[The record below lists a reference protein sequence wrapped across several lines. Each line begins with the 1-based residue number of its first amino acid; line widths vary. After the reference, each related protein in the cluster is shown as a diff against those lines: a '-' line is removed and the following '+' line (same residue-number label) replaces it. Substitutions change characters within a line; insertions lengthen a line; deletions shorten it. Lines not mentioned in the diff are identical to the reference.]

1 MVIISSCRDESLD
14 PHPLDGTADFAPY
27 LTLEVG
33 NIVFDAEN
41 LESAAFTGSLTE
53 RGPGVS
59 SYTINVSLFR
69 ASTGART
76 DTAFVK
82 TLTSYGDFSI
92 TATEVADA
100 LGIGLADFA
109 QGDQIDFIC
118 QFTDG
123 STVWRVDG
131 EEANIGA
138 DLFGNPAQLQ
148 AFTYTGFIAC
158 AIAEPFSGD
167 YEMVQ
172 TQGGGDP
179 FFGGPRF
186 KTEIVTLG
194 APNLIQRE
202 WEANYVTF
210 AVGFEVFLLCENV
223 VVPFTASGVGCGGPG
238 LNWIQDDVFGLGSY
252 DPNDDA
258 SFTIHIVENVDNGCG
273 AGVNEETI
281 ITMTQQ

>member
-1 MVIISSCRDESLD
+1 MISSCRDEDLN
-14 PHPLDGTADFAPY
+14 PHPLDGTSDFAPY
-27 LTLEVG
+27 LTLQVG

-53 RGPGVS
+53 RGPGVE

-69 ASTGART
+69 ASTGVRS

-82 TLTSYGDFSI
+82 TLTSYGDYSI
-92 TATEVADA
+92 TAMEVAAA
-100 LGIGLADFA
+100 LDSTIADFE

-118 QFTDG
+118 TFTDG
-123 STVWRVDG
+123 STTWRVDG
-131 EEANIGA
+131 DDANVGS
-138 DLFGNPAQLQ
+138 DLFGNPGQRQ

-158 AIAEPFSGD
+158 AIDAAFTGD

-186 KTEIVTLG
+186 KTEIVTLS

-210 AVGFEVFLLCENV
+210 TVDFTVFLLCENV

-238 LNWIQDDVFGLGSY
+238 LNWIQDDDFGLANY
-252 DPNDDA
+252 DPTDDA
-258 SFTIHIVENVDNGCG
+258 TFDIHIVENVDNGCG
-273 AGVNEETI
+273 AGINPETI
-281 ITMTQQ
+281 ITMTKQ